1 LENPGLSQSNRSF
14 RESLSGPVDSATYD
28 RGAGW
33 RWVSWGPWGR
43 TERFLKLAAYL
54 LGTIA
59 PVWLYFAG
67 DWSFAGPHEATD
79 TMRIA
84 GWLML
89 LILTPLQVLDIQ
101 DRWLMRD
108 YLSNLINIPRTL
120 SHPLMGL
127 MLLYGA
133 PASRIQA
140 PLALFATTLLVAL
153 FCEGVFLAKHL
164 GREHRHPGKIPR
176 RVFWIFLWAYV
187 AIYLLVLLAGLGS

>member
-1 LENPGLSQSNRSF
+1 MENASLSRPNQSF
-14 RESLSGPVDSATYD
+14 RDSLSGPVDSATYD
-28 RGAGW
+28 REAGW

-59 PVWLYFAG
+59 PLGLYFDGAWRFG
-67 DWSFAGPHEATD
+67 GPDEATG

-89 LILTPLQVLDIQ
+89 LVLAPLQVLDIQ

-108 YLSNLINIPRTL
+108 YLSNLINIPRVL
-120 SHPLMGL
+120 SHPLVGL
-127 MLLYGA
+127 MLLFG
-133 PASRIQA
+133 PPTSRIQE
-140 PLALFATTLLVAL
+140 PLVVFAATLLVAL

-176 RVFWIFLWAYV
+176 PVFWVFLWAYAGV
-187 AIYLLVLLAGLGS
+187 YLLVLLAGWGP

>member
-1 LENPGLSQSNRSF
+1 MEKLDLKHSKQSF
-14 RESLSGPVDSATYD
+14 RGSLSGPVDAATYD
-28 RGAGW
+28 REAGW

-54 LGTIA
+54 LGVIA
-59 PVWLYFAG
+59 PVWLYSDGAWEFA
-67 DWSFAGPHEATD
+67 SPHEATG

-89 LILTPLQVLDIQ
+89 LVLTPLQILDIQ

-120 SHPLMGL
+120 SHPLIGL
-127 MLLYGA
+127 MLLYGS
-133 PASRIQA
+133 PTSRIQD
-140 PLALFATTLLVAL
+140 PLALFATPLLVAL

-164 GREHRHPGKIPR
+164 GREHRPPGKIPR
-176 RVFWIFLWAYV
+176 PVFWVFLWAYTG
-187 AIYLLVLLAGLGS
+187 IYLLVLLAGLGI